1 MYFEDFSVGQQWPI
15 DTFSITKEQI
25 FDFASKYDPLPI
37 HLDEEYAKSTRF
49 GGIIASG
56 PMTYMLFWTQVTK
69 QHDLLGDGL
78 VAGLSNH
85 AQWLLP
91 VRAGDQLHGEVT
103 VIDLTGKNVYNG
115 IVEVEFEACNQTGA
129 TVMTGGAKIMFK
141 LRSGG

>member
-1 MYFEDFSVGQQWPI
+1 MYFEDFSVGQQWPV
-15 DTFSITKEQI
+15 DTFGITKEQI

-37 HLDEEYAKSTRF
+37 HLDEEYAKNTRF

-56 PMTYMLFWTQVTK
+56 PMSYMLFWVQAIK

-103 VIDLTGKNVYNG
+103 VIDLTQKNAYHG
-115 IVEVEFEACNQTGA
+115 IVEVGFEARNQDGT
-129 TVMTGGAKIMFK
+129 TVMTGGARIMFK
-141 LRSGG
+141 LRGGE